1 MNLNQQPQYIYLLQ
15 EREFIKT
22 NENIYKV
29 GMTKQ
34 ENLKRLKQYPKDS
47 VLLFQMI
54 CINCN
59 DMEKKVITLFKQH
72 FKVEKCIGNEYFRG
86 DYKIMIDFIYSC
98 IKSEQE
104 ENIKVIKEQEHILK
118 VIKEDFEKKCIK
130 RKYDDTNSNCKTS

>member
-59 DMEKKVITLFKQH
+59 DMEKKSYYIIQTTF
-72 FKVEKCIGNEYFRG
+72 
-86 DYKIMIDFIYSC
+86 
-98 IKSEQE
+98 
-104 ENIKVIKEQEHILK
+104 
-118 VIKEDFEKKCIK
+118 
-130 RKYDDTNSNCKTS
+130 